1 MAIQKRPE
9 RTKPYRVYWNNPKTG
24 KRESRSFETLRD
36 ARICNADVLRRLK
49 EEPDSFADADDEP
62 TGGTVREIVA
72 LYIAA
77 KGFKGINLVNTLHH
91 LKPVLEAMG
100 KREVASLT
108 RQDLVRFLSDQ
119 MANGVKQLTAHRRLS
134 VLRSGLAWASE
145 QGLIA
150 ENPLAGIKIP
160 KGKPLKLPPPT
171 TTEAA
176 QIMQAAQPHIQRV
189 VILGMY
195 MGVRVGPSEMLS
207 MQWSNVDLARGIIRV
222 KSANKGGD
230 AWRDIPISTAL
241 RPHISAWAG
250 IDIPAGMTHIVN
262 YLGKPVKS
270 IKTGWRKA
278 LQRAGIA
285 RRIRPYD
292 LRHAFATLALDA
304 GADINAVA
312 ANMGH
317 TDPTMVLKHYQ
328 HVKEAMRREA
338 VESIP
343 EIPLDLGTSP
353 GHIPDAFYGDFP
365 CAHTKK
371 QQ

>member
-1 MAIQKRPE
+1 MAIQKRPG

-77 KGFKGINLVNTLHH
+77 KGFEGINLVNTLHH

-100 KREVASLT
+100 KREVSSLSKQDMVSFMAVQSAS
-108 RQDLVRFLSDQ
+108 
-119 MANGVKQLTAHRRLS
+119 GIKPITAHRRLA
-134 VLRSGLAWASE
+134 VLRAALNWAAEHGLLE
-145 QGLIA
+145 V
-150 ENPLAGIKIP
+150 NPLVGISLP
-160 KGKPLKLPPPT
+160 KGKPLKIPPPT
-171 TTEAA
+171 VEEAA
-176 QIMQAAQPHIQRV
+176 RIMRVAPSHVQRV
-189 VILGMY
+189 IILGMY
-195 MGVRVGPSEMLS
+195 LGVRVGPSEM
-207 MQWSNVDLARGIIRV
+207 MAIEWPNVDLARDIIRV
-222 KSANKGGD
+222 RSANKGG
-230 AWRDIPISTAL
+230 APWRDIPISKAL
-241 RPHISAWAG
+241 RPHLVAWEQ
-250 IDIPAGMTHIVN
+250 IDHPLGMTHIIN
-262 YLGKPVKS
+262 WRGKPIIS
-270 IKTGWRKA
+270 IKVAWKKA
-278 LQRAGIA
+278 LAASGIT

-317 TDPTMVLKHYQ
+317 SDPTMILRHYQ
-328 HVKEAMRREA
+328 HVQEARRRDA

-343 EIPLDLGTSP
+343 EIPLDRGTSP
-353 GHIPDAFYGDFP
+353 GHITEAFSGGFP
-365 CAHTKK
+365 CARYKK
-371 QQ
+371 IQ